1 MPDLPPQFAVL
12 VVDAARTAV
21 TRYAPEELEV
31 FDTVAVDWRTGGARP
46 ARTSRAPGSAV
57 GFGID
62 TSLVS
67 ELFLQAVAAASSE
80 VLVLGATGIGAGIR
94 AGWRRRRRRADPTPP
109 AGSGSTPAAAGP
121 ADDPASAAR
130 QADTTPPA
138 VRQAVDAPPAIRQ
151 AETAPPAAAPSP
163 TEPLE
168 LTAEQA
174 ARLRAA
180 CRRHALALGLT
191 PEAADLLA
199 DAAVG
204 ATVTSDDR

>member
-31 FDTVAVDWRTGGARP
+31 FDTVAVDWRTGSARP

-94 AGWRRRRRRADPTPP
+94 AGWRRRRRRADPTPL

-130 QADTTPPA
+130 QADT
-138 VRQAVDAPPAIRQ
+138 
-151 AETAPPAAAPSP
+151 APPAAAPSP
-163 TEPLE
+163 TERLE

>member
-109 AGSGSTPAAAGP
+109 AGSGSTPAADGP
-121 ADDPASAAR
+121 ADHPASAAP
-130 QADTTPPA
+130 QPDTAPPA
-138 VRQAVDAPPAIRQ
+138 ARQAVDAPPAVRQ
-151 AETAPPAAAPSP
+151 ADAAAPTP